1 MPFSEQAL
9 RTVRQANPSDL
20 AAGLWLLVAP
30 FALGYAELFS
40 PLWNDVIIGAVIAV
54 VAVLRIGTGLSDPA
68 LSRAFAILGSW
79 LIVAPFVLGYASVE
93 NEVARGAAATANGAL
108 VTILAETASGN
119 DVLVGIAVL
128 VLAARSAAA
137 AGLSARAPAAPAREF
152 AGRRSE

>member
-1 MPFSEQAL
+1 MLSEQAL
-9 RTVRQANPSDL
+9 MRVGQAFGSDL
-20 AAGLWLLVAP
+20 LAGLWLLVAP
-30 FALGYAELFS
+30 FVLGYAELLG

-54 VAVLRIGTGLSDPA
+54 VAVLRIGTGLSERA
-68 LSRAFAILGSW
+68 LSRALAMLGSW

-93 NEVARGAAATANGAL
+93 TEVARGAAATANGAL

-152 AGRRSE
+152 ARRRGE